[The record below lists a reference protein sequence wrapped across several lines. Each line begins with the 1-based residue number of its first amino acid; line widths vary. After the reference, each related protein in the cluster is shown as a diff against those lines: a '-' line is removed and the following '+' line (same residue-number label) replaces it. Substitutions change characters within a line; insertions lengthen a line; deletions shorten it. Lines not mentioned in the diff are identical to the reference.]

1 MKIRAIDLT
10 KKYGSKTVVNKI
22 NFEIRNGQ
30 ILGLLG
36 PNGAGKSTTIKMLS
50 GQTEPSS
57 GFIEIDGKQYSKV
70 PSEFRTQIG
79 VMPQDV
85 IIWDSL
91 TVKENLEFSGKIY
104 KLSNKELIKRRDFLI
119 DALNLKKELNTVAD
133 HLSGGFKRRLNL
145 AITIMNNPGA
155 VFLDEPTPGIDPQNR
170 RFLWEYISNLKT
182 ENRSVILT
190 DHYLDE
196 AEKLAD
202 YVVIIDN
209 GNVIA
214 QGTVKELKTKY
225 GSGDLVLIKFME
237 DTKESD
243 LENFLQKL
251 KKSNP
256 ESQLFDNTISIN
268 TSHPID
274 TMKYALQEVEK
285 GGLKYEEFQ
294 LKEPTLEDIFLIL
307 TGKNI
312 RE

>member
-1 MKIRAIDLT
+1 MKIKAIDLT
-10 KKYGSKTVVNKI
+10 KKYGSKTVVNGI

-50 GQTEPSS
+50 GQTVPTS
-57 GFIEIDGKQYSKV
+57 GLIEIDGKKYSKV

-104 KLSNKELIKRRDFLI
+104 KLPNKELISRRDFLI
-119 DALNLKKELNTVAD
+119 EALNLKKELNTVSD

-145 AITIMNNPGA
+145 AITIMNNPKA

-182 ENRSVILT
+182 EDRSVILT

-214 QGTVKELKTKY
+214 EGTVKELKKKY
-225 GSGDLVLIKFME
+225 GSGDLVLIKFVE
-237 DTKESD
+237 DSKKSE
-243 LENFLQKL
+243 LGKILKKL
-251 KKSNP
+251 KTSHP
-256 ESQLFDNTISIN
+256 ESQLFDQTISIN
-268 TSHPID
+268 TNRPIE
-274 TMKYALQEVEK
+274 TMKFALQEVEK